1 MADLEKIRARLKEQA
16 EQAEKPA
23 RERRARGR
31 LGEIIV
37 EAWLREQCGL
47 EVQPLP
53 QDIGTKHLLLPEGGK
68 RPDFAVAFSPDEDV
82 FFVDAKLH
90 VTNNLKQFSLEAKEI
105 EDFRLAM
112 RQLKV
117 DVLLIALVP
126 LERVNHLYL
135 IGLDEIAEENRFG
148 AAGVFELDQAGEQWL
163 IGHITKQD
171 YEAAQERLRKEGVND
186 DVPHYPDHDER

>member
-1 MADLEKIRARLKEQA
+1 MADLDKIRARLKEQA
-16 EQAEKPA
+16 DRAEKLA
-23 RERRARGR
+23 RERQARGR

-37 EAWLREQCGL
+37 EAWLREQCSL

-90 VTNNLKQFSLEAKEI
+90 ATNDLKQFLLKATEI

-112 RQLKV
+112 REFKV

-126 LERVNHLYL
+126 RERVNRLYL
-135 IGLDEIAEENRFG
+135 IGLDEIADENRFG
-148 AAGVFELDQAGEQWL
+148 PAGVFNLDQAGEQLL

-171 YEAAQERLRKEGVND
+171 YEAAQERLAKEGVND
-186 DVPHYPDHDER
+186 DVPPYPSHDER